1 MDQNEKPTENSPETS
16 ENQPSASMAVSG
28 VVVLIALEDGS
39 LRQAHISEV
48 AHMRT
53 ILNICTMNEKKGLML
68 GSTDFAPLL
77 NEHITP
83 EEDNDTDGMPEETA

>member
-1 MDQNEKPTENSPETS
+1 MDQNEKQADNSPQKDATE
-16 ENQPSASMAVSG
+16 PGASMTVSG

-39 LRQAHISEV
+39 LRQAHISDV

-68 GSTDFAPLL
+68 GQTDFAPVLKEYL
-77 NEHITP
+77 KP
-83 EEDNDTDGMPEETA
+83 EEDNDADGMPEETS